1 MPWRLPGEFVVSCNC
16 VRGLDG
22 AGVVGQGQ
30 GGVERG
36 EGGIRRGDLGRAIDT
51 AIVGKVE
58 LTSVGGKGER
68 VHIGVQE
75 AEVTGGLKHGPSAA
89 TVQGAH

>member
-30 GGVERG
+30 GGVERVAQECADARAPAAREVLVDAARDMG
-36 EGGIRRGDLGRAIDT
+36 VDLFVVT
-51 AIVGKVE
+51 
-58 LTSVGGKGER
+58 
-68 VHIGVQE
+68 H
-75 AEVTGGLKHGPSAA
+75 AEFEVVNI
-89 TVQGAH
+89 TV